1 MMDYDR
7 GMNTSQQP
15 LLKYD
20 DLWEVMSDR
29 NLSRRDFAT
38 QGALAAALATGLAGC
53 IGGGNGGNGDGT
65 GTLEFGGIATVDAGD
80 WSDFTGQT
88 DWGVNF
94 STISNAPGELLS
106 TFIAG
111 GGREQYDVIAPVGS
125 IQPPLASEDAL
136 RPVETGNFDN
146 WETQYDYWESDAGRG
161 FISHDGDIY
170 GVPTVWQ
177 GDSIAYLPNETG
189 AEITSYGALFDDEY
203 AGKVAI
209 EDNYTT
215 AGQKTAMYL
224 KHNDIEDIDDP
235 ANMTESEFEAVVD
248 FLIEQKQSGQFRTM
262 WSGFEN
268 AVNLMAEGE
277 VVVMDT
283 WEPVVFS
290 LQDQGIEA
298 AYAEPEEGYLLWA
311 MVDYLVNPAENR
323 SEGRT
328 EAAYDFMDWHLSG
341 WYGATISQQTGYMT
355 NPNAIDYAEESDE
368 FDADE
373 IREIHEGVQ
382 ARFEKGGTWQQ
393 RWPDE
398 REAYEE
404 QWQRLRNA

>member
-1 MMDYDR
+1 
-7 GMNTSQQP
+7 
-15 LLKYD
+15 
-20 DLWEVMSDR
+20 MSDG

-53 IGGGNGGNGDGT
+53 TGDGGNGNGNGGNGNGDG
-65 GTLEFGGIATVDAGD
+65 GGGNQTLEFGGIATVDAGD
-80 WSDFTGQT
+80 WSDFTEQT

-94 STISNAPGELLS
+94 SSISNAPGELLS

-111 GGREQYDVIAPVGS
+111 GGREQYDVIAPVGG

-136 RPVETGNFDN
+136 SPVDTDRLDN
-146 WETQYDYWESDAGRG
+146 WEDQYDYWKTDAGRD
-161 FISHDGDIY
+161 FISHDGEIY

-189 AEITSYGALFDDEY
+189 GEVTSYGALFDDEY
-203 AGKVAI
+203 AGRVAI

-224 KHNDIEDIDDP
+224 KHHDIEDIENP
-235 ANMTESEFEAVVD
+235 RNMTESEFAAVVD
-248 FLIEQKQSGQFRTM
+248 FLIEQKKSGQFRTM

-268 AVNLMAEGE
+268 AVNLMAGGE
-277 VVVMDT
+277 VIVMDT

-290 LQDQGIEA
+290 LREQGIEA
-298 AYAEPEEGYLLWA
+298 EYAEPEEGYLLWA
-311 MVDYLVNPAENR
+311 MVDYLVNPTDGR
-323 SEGRT
+323 SDARET
-328 EAAYDFMDWHLSG
+328 ATYDFLDWHLAG
-341 WYGATISQQTGYMT
+341 WYGAAITQQTGYMT
-355 NPNAIDYAEESDE
+355 NPAAIDYAEESDE

-382 ARFEKGGTWQQ
+382 ARFDKGGTWQQ

-404 QWQRLRNA
+404 HWARLRNA

>member
-1 MMDYDR
+1 
-7 GMNTSQQP
+7 
-15 LLKYD
+15 
-20 DLWEVMSDR
+20 MSDG

-53 IGGGNGGNGDGT
+53 IGDDDGGDGT
-65 GTLEFGGIATVDAGD
+65 GTLEYGGIATVNAGD
-80 WSDFTGQT
+80 WSGFTDQT
-88 DWGVNF
+88 GWDVNF
-94 STISNAPGELLS
+94 SSISNAPGELLS

-111 GGREQYDVIAPVGS
+111 GGREQYDVIAPVGG
-125 IQPPLASEDAL
+125 IQPPLASEGAL
-136 RPVETGNFDN
+136 SPVDVDQLDN
-146 WETQYDYWESDAGRG
+146 WESQYDYWETDAGRD
-161 FISHDGDIY
+161 FISHDGEIY
-170 GVPTVWQ
+170 GVPIVWQ
-177 GDSIAYLPNETG
+177 GDSVAYLPNETG
-189 AEITSYGALFDDEY
+189 GEVTSYGALFADEY
-203 AGKVAI
+203 AGRVAI

-224 KHNDIEDIDDP
+224 KYHDIEDIEDP
-235 ANMTESEFEAVVD
+235 RNMTESEFAAVVD

-290 LQDQGIEA
+290 LRDQGIEA
-298 AYAEPEEGYLLWA
+298 EYAEPKEGYLLWA
-311 MVDYLVNPAENR
+311 MVDYLINPPESR
-323 SEGRT
+323 SEERT
-328 EAAYDFMDWHLSG
+328 TAIYDFLDWHLAG

-355 NPNAIDYAEESDE
+355 NPSAIDYAEESED
-368 FDADE
+368 FDADQ

-404 QWQRLRNA
+404 HWERLRNA